1 MVKIINFLIQI
12 VFHNTNCI
20 SQEIP
25 DVLKPYLDFCNEN
38 NDDSKCEYNGILVNY
53 YDGPEHYIGYHS
65 DDEKELVKNSDIY

>member
-12 VFHNTNCI
+12 VFHK
-20 SQEIP
+20 EIP
-25 DVLKPYLDFCNEN
+25 DILKPYLIFCNEN

-53 YDGPEHYIGYHS
+53 YDGPEHYIRYHS